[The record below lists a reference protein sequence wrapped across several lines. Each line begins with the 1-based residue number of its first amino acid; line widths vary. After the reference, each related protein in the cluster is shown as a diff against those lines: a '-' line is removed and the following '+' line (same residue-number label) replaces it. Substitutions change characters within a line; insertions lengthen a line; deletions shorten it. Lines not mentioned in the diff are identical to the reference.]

1 METKKG
7 RLRQEKE
14 KTRGRTGA
22 GAGGGGGWP
31 EEGEKKSKTVREVRA
46 TERREQAAAGQGRT
60 PPLPPPPTCLLEC
73 SGQSLLRG
81 SGGGLVQAE
90 RVALCWSSGSVLATV
105 LSHSIE

>member
-22 GAGGGGGWP
+22 GARGGGGWP

-60 PPLPPPPTCLLEC
+60 PPLPLPPAF
-73 SGQSLLRG
+73 SSAADRVFSVGRA
-81 SGGGLVQAE
+81 GG
-90 RVALCWSSGSVLATV
+90 
-105 LSHSIE
+105 